1 MSASETKIIRIV
13 VVTHYFPSH
22 GGGIERVCEQLVTE
36 LAGTNRYE
44 ISWFASDCDSPP
56 ASCKNVV
63 FHSIASWN
71 IIEARLGLPYP
82 IWSTQGCRALWKA
95 AAQADVVHLHDF
107 IYLGSLLGF
116 LAARIASIPV
126 VITQHIGFIP
136 YKSTFARKLLETL
149 NQTIGRYCL
158 SHASAVVYVSQNVRD
173 YFARFIRRTS
183 ITRLIPNGLDT
194 KLFIPPT
201 AEQRQTLRSAL
212 PALPGKPLLLFVG
225 RFVEKKGML
234 ILQQVAKELGSYT
247 WLFAGSGPINP
258 KDWKLPNVH
267 VLGAVPQTKLAS
279 LYQAADLLVLP
290 SKGEGFPL
298 VVQEAMACSTP
309 AMMSTETAQALEGLS
324 DLVIGVDVDSPES
337 SSLWVNAIV
346 AATSDLHNL
355 AHVGKRSAEFAH
367 NNWSWKRC
375 ATQYDRLFTEV
386 RYRTEEPSE

>member
-1 MSASETKIIRIV
+1 MSASDTKIIRIV

-22 GGGIERVCEQLVTE
+22 GGGIERACERLVSE
-36 LAGTNRYE
+36 LAQTNQYE
-44 ISWFASDCDSPP
+44 ISWFASDCDALP

-71 IIEARLGLPYP
+71 IIEANLRLPYP
-82 IWSTQGCRALWKA
+82 IWSLRGYLALWKA
-95 AAQADVVHLHDF
+95 TKQADVVHLHDY
-107 IYLGSLLGF
+107 IYLGSLIGF
-116 LAARIASIPV
+116 LAARLASIPV

-136 YKSTFARKLLETL
+136 YKTNFARKLLDTL

-158 SHASAVVYVSQNVRD
+158 SRASAVVYVSQNVRD
-173 YFARFIRRTS
+173 YFAKFLRRASTGK
-183 ITRLIPNGLDT
+183 LIPNGLDT
-194 KLFIPPT
+194 KLFVPPT

-212 PALPGKPLLLFVG
+212 PTSPGKPLMLFVG

-234 ILQQVAKELGSYT
+234 ILQQVARELNSYT

-258 KDWKLPNVH
+258 KDWRLPNVH
-267 VLGAVPQTKLAS
+267 VLGAVPQTKLAG

-309 AMMSTETAQALEGLS
+309 AMVSAETAQALEGLS
-324 DLVIGVDVDSPES
+324 DLVIGVDVDGPES
-337 SSLWVNAIV
+337 CSLWVDAIV
-346 AATSDLHNL
+346 VATSDLHNL
-355 AHVGKRSAEFAH
+355 SHVGKRSAAFAH

-375 ATQYDRLFTEV
+375 AAEYGRLFTEL
-386 RYRTEEPSE
+386 RCRTEEPSD